1 MKYSQVGGG
10 RECITCGLDHSGG
23 GGGGGGNL
31 ILMGFLLSSSIVTL
45 HKVNN

>member
-10 RECITCGLDHSGG
+10 RECITCGLDHS
-23 GGGGGGNL
+23 GGGGNL